1 MSELEPALDE
11 LYGVDLDDFIST
23 RTRLTKELKGAGAK
37 EAAAAFAGA
46 RKPVVSAWT
55 INQLA
60 RRRRKDVD
68 LLLDAGHRLR
78 QAQSSVLRGEDSGD
92 FAAARSTERA
102 VVARLLE
109 TARALLAERGAVSDS
124 VLEQISET
132 LRAGAVSDDGR
143 ELIARGRLERPFA
156 GEGFE
161 ILTALVPPAGTPQP
175 NPQAERRDSQRE
187 AVRAAKASLRE
198 AEKGEREREREAS
211 AAEQEAAQL
220 KRAWESASQHA
231 QAARAAA
238 DAAAGETEAAAR
250 HLQSIERHGEA

>member
-1 MSELEPALDE
+1 MAELEPALDE
-11 LYGVDLDDFIST
+11 LYGVDLEDFIST
-23 RTRLTKELKGAGAK
+23 RARLAQELKAAGEK
-37 EAAAAFAGA
+37 EAAAGLAAA

-78 QAQSSVLRGEDSGD
+78 QAQSSVLRGEDGGD

-109 TARALLAERGAVSDS
+109 TARALLDERGTVSDS
-124 VLEQISET
+124 VLDQVAET

-143 ELIARGRLERPFA
+143 ELLARGRLERPFA

-161 ILTALVPPAGTPQP
+161 ILTALAPPPGTPQP
-175 NPQAERRDSQRE
+175 KTRAPRRDSQRE
-187 AVRAAKASLRE
+187 VLRAAKVSLRQ
-198 AEKGEREREREAS
+198 AEKMEREREREAS
-211 AAEQEAAQL
+211 AAEQEAARL
-220 KRAWESASQHA
+220 KSALEGAAEHA
-231 QAARAAA
+231 EAARGAA
-238 DAAAGETEAAAR
+238 DAAASETAAAVR
-250 HLQSIERHGEA
+250 RLRSIERRGDS